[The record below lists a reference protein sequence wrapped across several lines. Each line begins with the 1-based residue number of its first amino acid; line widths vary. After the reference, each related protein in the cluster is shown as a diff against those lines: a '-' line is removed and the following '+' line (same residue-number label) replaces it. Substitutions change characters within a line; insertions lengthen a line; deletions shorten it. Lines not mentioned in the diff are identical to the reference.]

1 MDYIE
6 VKTQGLWVTKG
17 YVKYDGNRII
27 KKVCINI
34 RFPRDMLMEIIFL
47 WNYRPLLDTR
57 GGVYF
62 TASLLINRSC
72 YWYCDSAIVGTV

>member
-34 RFPRDMLMEIIFL
+34 RFPRDMPMEI
-47 WNYRPLLDTR
+47 
-57 GGVYF
+57 YF
-62 TASLLINRSC
+62 YGIIGKAAARYSGRSLFYSKFARS
-72 YWYCDSAIVGTV
+72 

>member
-34 RFPRDMLMEIIFL
+34 
-47 WNYRPLLDTR
+47 
-57 GGVYF
+57 
-62 TASLLINRSC
+62 
-72 YWYCDSAIVGTV
+72 

>member
-27 KKVCINI
+27 KKVCINL
-34 RFPRDMLMEIIFL
+34 RFPRDMLMEI
-47 WNYRPLLDTR
+47 
-57 GGVYF
+57 YF
-62 TASLLINRSC
+62 CGIIDKPAARYSGRNLFYSNFARS
-72 YWYCDSAIVGTV
+72 